1 MMYLINNYNK
11 TYSKFNEDDFNF
23 YHYDEN
29 DNEKVIDNLKDL
41 EKIIEKYNEN
51 GYDDF
56 EILEDFENKK
66 DYAYEGGF

>member
-1 MMYLINNYNK
+1 MMYLVNKYNK
-11 TYSKFNEDDFNF
+11 TYSKFNEDDFHF

-29 DNEKVIDNLKDL
+29 DNENVIDNLKDL